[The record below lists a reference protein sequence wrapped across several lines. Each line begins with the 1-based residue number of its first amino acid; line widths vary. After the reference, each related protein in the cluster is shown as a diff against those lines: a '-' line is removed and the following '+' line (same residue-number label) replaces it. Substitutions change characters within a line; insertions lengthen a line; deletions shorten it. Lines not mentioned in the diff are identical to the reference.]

1 MEETLYIT
9 NLYEYYKELLTEK
22 EKSYFEDYYYE
33 NLTMEE
39 IADNN
44 EISKNAISKTLK
56 EVKNK
61 LNDYESKL
69 NLKSNYDTIKNEYLK
84 KDIDQYAKLIY

>member
-9 NLYEYYKELLTEK
+9 NLYEYYKELLTDK
-22 EKSYFEDYYYE
+22 ERLYFEDYYYD

-44 EISKNAISKTLK
+44 AVSKNAVSKTLI

-69 NLKSNYDTIKNEYLK
+69 KLKSNYDSIKKILSEKEFLSIEEY
-84 KDIDQYAKLIY
+84 I

>member
-1 MEETLYIT
+1 MEETLYLT
-9 NLYEYYKELLTEK
+9 SLYEYYKELLTDTEK
-22 EKSYFEDYYYE
+22 AYFEDYYFE

-39 IADNN
+39 IADNKN
-44 EISKNAISKTLK
+44 VSKNAISKTLK

-69 NLKSNYDTIKNEYLK
+69 KLKSNYDSIKKVLSVEEFSKVEKY
-84 KDIDQYAKLIY
+84 I

>member
-1 MEETLYIT
+1 MEETLYLT
-9 NLYEYYKELLTEK
+9 SLYEYYKELLTDTER
-22 EKSYFEDYYYE
+22 SYFEDYYFE

-39 IADNN
+39 IADNK
-44 EISKNAISKTLK
+44 EVSKNAISKTLK

-69 NLKSNYDTIKNEYLK
+69 KLKANYDSIKKILSVEEFSKVEKY
-84 KDIDQYAKLIY
+84 I

>member
-9 NLYEYYKELLTEK
+9 SLYEYYKELLTDNEK
-22 EKSYFEDYYYE
+22 NYVEDYYYE

-39 IADNN
+39 IADNKGV
-44 EISKNAISKTLK
+44 SKNAISKTLK

-69 NLKSNYDTIKNEYLK
+69 NLKSNYDTIKKILSTEDFSKVEKY
-84 KDIDQYAKLIY
+84 I

>member
-1 MEETLYIT
+1 MEETLYLT
-9 NLYEYYKELLTEK
+9 NLYEYYKELLTDK
-22 EKSYFEDYYYE
+22 EKKYFEDYYYE

-39 IADNN
+39 IADEN

-61 LNDYESKL
+61 LFD
-69 NLKSNYDTIKNEYLK
+69 
-84 KDIDQYAKLIY
+84 

>member
-1 MEETLYIT
+1 MEETLYLT
-9 NLYEYYKELLTEK
+9 SLYEYYKELLTET

-39 IADNN
+39 IADNK
-44 EISKNAISKTLK
+44 EVSKNAISKTLK

-69 NLKSNYDTIKNEYLK
+69 KLKSNYDSIKKILSSDDFSKVEKYL
-84 KDIDQYAKLIY
+84 

>member
-69 NLKSNYDTIKNEYLK
+69 NLKSNYDTIKKILSIEDFSKIEKY
-84 KDIDQYAKLIY
+84 I

>member
-44 EISKNAISKTLK
+44 EISKNAISKTIK

-61 LNDYESKL
+61 LFDFEEKL
-69 NLKSNYDTIKNEYLK
+69 KLYSNYEKIKLTLDSKEFEKIEKY
-84 KDIDQYAKLIY
+84 I

>member
-1 MEETLYIT
+1 MEETLYLT
-9 NLYEYYKELLTEK
+9 NLYEYYKELLTDK
-22 EKSYFEDYYYE
+22 EKKYFEDYYYE

-39 IADNN
+39 IAGNKGV
-44 EISKNAISKTLK
+44 SKNAISKTLK

-69 NLKSNYDTIKNEYLK
+69 NLKSNYDAIKKILSTEDFSKVEKY
-84 KDIDQYAKLIY
+84 I

>member
-9 NLYEYYKELLTEK
+9 SLYEYYKELLTET
-22 EKSYFEDYYYE
+22 EKAYFEDYYFE

-39 IADNN
+39 IADNKLV
-44 EISKNAISKTLK
+44 SKNAISKTLK

-61 LNDYESKL
+61 LFDYEDKL
-69 NLKSNYDTIKNEYLK
+69 KLHSNYDKIKSILSVEEFSKVEKY
-84 KDIDQYAKLIY
+84 I

>member
-1 MEETLYIT
+1 MEETLYLT
-9 NLYEYYKELLTEK
+9 NLYEYYKELLTDK
-22 EKSYFEDYYYE
+22 ERTYFEDYYYD

-44 EISKNAISKTLK
+44 AVSKNAVSKTLI

-69 NLKSNYDTIKNEYLK
+69 KLKANYDSIKKILSEKEFLSIEEY
-84 KDIDQYAKLIY
+84 I

>member
-1 MEETLYIT
+1 MEETLYLT
-9 NLYEYYKELLTEK
+9 SLYEYYKELLTEN
-22 EKSYFEDYYYE
+22 ERNYFEDYYYE

-39 IADNN
+39 IADNKN
-44 EISKNAISKTLK
+44 VSKNAISKTLK

-69 NLKSNYDTIKNEYLK
+69 KLKSNYDSIKKILSGDEFSKVEKY
-84 KDIDQYAKLIY
+84 I

>member
-1 MEETLYIT
+1 MEETLYLT
-9 NLYEYYKELLTEK
+9 SLYEYYKELLTEN
-22 EKSYFEDYYYE
+22 ERNYFEDYYFE

-39 IADNN
+39 IADNKLV
-44 EISKNAISKTLK
+44 SKNAISKTLK

-69 NLKSNYDTIKNEYLK
+69 NLKSNYDSIKNVLSVEDFSKIEKY
-84 KDIDQYAKLIY
+84 I

>member
-9 NLYEYYKELLTEK
+9 NLYEYYKELLTDK
-22 EKSYFEDYYYE
+22 ERLYFEDYYYD

-44 EISKNAISKTLK
+44 AVSKNAVSKTLI

-69 NLKSNYDTIKNEYLK
+69 KLKANYDSIKKILSEKEFLSIEEY
-84 KDIDQYAKLIY
+84 I

>member
-1 MEETLYIT
+1 MEETLYLT
-9 NLYEYYKELLTEK
+9 SLYEYYKELLTDTER
-22 EKSYFEDYYYE
+22 SYFEDYYFE

-39 IADNN
+39 IADNK
-44 EISKNAISKTLK
+44 EVSKNAISKTLK

-69 NLKSNYDTIKNEYLK
+69 KLKSNYDSIKKVLSVEEFSKVEKY
-84 KDIDQYAKLIY
+84 I

>member
-1 MEETLYIT
+1 MEETLYLT
-9 NLYEYYKELLTEK
+9 SLYEYYKELLTEN
-22 EKSYFEDYYYE
+22 EKSYFEDYYFE

-39 IADNN
+39 IADNKGV
-44 EISKNAISKTLK
+44 SKNAISKTLK

-69 NLKSNYDTIKNEYLK
+69 KLKSNYDSIKKILNDEEFSKVEKY
-84 KDIDQYAKLIY
+84 I

>member
-1 MEETLYIT
+1 MEETLYLT
-9 NLYEYYKELLTEK
+9 SLYEYYKELLTDTEK
-22 EKSYFEDYYYE
+22 AYFEDYYFE

-39 IADNN
+39 IADNKN
-44 EISKNAISKTLK
+44 VSKNAISKTLK

-69 NLKSNYDTIKNEYLK
+69 KLKSNYNSIKKVLSVEEFSKVEKY
-84 KDIDQYAKLIY
+84 I

>member
-1 MEETLYIT
+1 MEETLYLT
-9 NLYEYYKELLTEK
+9 SLYEYYKELLTDTER
-22 EKSYFEDYYYE
+22 SYFEDYYFE

-39 IADNN
+39 IADNK
-44 EISKNAISKTLK
+44 EVSKNAISKTLK

-69 NLKSNYDTIKNEYLK
+69 KLKSNYDSIKKILSVEEFSKVEKY
-84 KDIDQYAKLIY
+84 I

>member
-1 MEETLYIT
+1 MEETLYLT
-9 NLYEYYKELLTEK
+9 SLYEYYKELLTDNEK
-22 EKSYFEDYYYE
+22 NYFEDYYYE

-39 IADNN
+39 IADNKGV
-44 EISKNAISKTLK
+44 SKNAISKTLK

-69 NLKSNYDTIKNEYLK
+69 NLKSNYDTIKKILSTEDFSKVEKY
-84 KDIDQYAKLIY
+84 I